1 MRFRFRNIFCYLLLT
16 VSLPN
21 LASGQIFNVNADT
34 VIRTSV
40 ITNDSSIYVY
50 YSPSRDSLVARNP
63 VTGPATFKW
72 MMYDTTA
79 KSFTLPLPNSIP
91 DADSIVAGL
100 PSGGYR
106 VHINA
111 SGNDYYYVAWVY
123 KDSLTV
129 SIEKD
134 NLGNIKYD
142 RYNCDYTDIRVF
154 VKQSKFIY
162 YNSGGI
168 KQKQPNLIFN
178 CSADPSLIP
187 IPRDTSY
194 WFRVT
199 KNELPIEK
207 VKFYVYVTDKFGY
220 TSNQDAVN
228 YIPIISKAIID
239 TTATH
244 PVVDGKNSAPFTV
257 TFLNLSKNTTHST
270 WFFGDKDSIEK
281 KDTARVTH
289 TYFAT
294 DSFRVRLITQ
304 GTDPTCFDSTSMKIP
319 VSPGQIGE
327 TTGTTGSSTSWPD
340 LPNCFMP
347 GGTKYPY
354 FKIYNISIRHFR
366 FTIFTRWG
374 RKIYQYEGSDMI
386 DWKGWDGMIGNSEAS
401 DGIYFYV
408 LEVISWDKIPDPMLM
423 NPKGQYS
430 GFFYLFREK

>member
-79 KSFTLPLPNSIP
+79 QSFTLPLPNSIP

-123 KDSLTV
+123 KDSLSV
-129 SIEKD
+129 SIEKE
-134 NLGNIKYD
+134 NLDDIRYN
-142 RYNCDYTDIRVF
+142 RYNCEYTDIRVF
-154 VKQSKFIY
+154 VKHTKFIY
-162 YNSGGI
+162 YNTKGI
-168 KQKQPNLIFN
+168 KQIQPGLIFN

-187 IPRDTSY
+187 TPRDTSY
-194 WFRVT
+194 WFRIL
-199 KNELPIEK
+199 KNMLPVEK
-207 VKFYVYVTDKFGY
+207 AKFYVYVKDRYGAV
-220 TSNQDAVN
+220 SNQDVVN
-228 YIPIISKAIID
+228 YTPIISKALFD
-239 TTATH
+239 TTDTH
-244 PVVDGKNSAPFTV
+244 PVVDGKNSAPFTA
-257 TFLNLSKNTTHST
+257 TFINNSKNTVLST
-270 WFFGDKDSIEK
+270 WFFGDNDSTK
-281 KDTARVTH
+281 RKDTVRISH

-294 DSFRVRLITQ
+294 DSFRIRLITQ
-304 GTDPTCFDSTSMKIP
+304 SLDGCIDSTNMKIT
-319 VSPGQIGE
+319 VSPGEIGKSGG
-327 TTGTTGSSTSWPD
+327 TGGSNTWPD
-340 LPNCFMP
+340 LPNCFKP
-347 GGTKYPY
+347 GSTSYPT

-366 FTIFTRWG
+366 FTVFSRWG
-374 RKIYQYEGSDMI
+374 RKIY
-386 DWKGWDGMIGNSEAS
+386 
-401 DGIYFYV
+401 
-408 LEVISWDKIPDPMLM
+408 
-423 NPKGQYS
+423 
-430 GFFYLFREK
+430 